1 MSGVRDSSFTTRMQP
16 SKSVSSSSTSA
27 PLAMGCTSWAVEI
40 FPRGSS
46 TTLGMPAAAQ

>member
-1 MSGVRDSSFTTRMQP
+1 MSLVSLSACTTFMQP

-27 PLAMGCTSWAVEI
+27 PLAMGWTSCAVEI
-40 FPRGSS
+40 LPRGRS